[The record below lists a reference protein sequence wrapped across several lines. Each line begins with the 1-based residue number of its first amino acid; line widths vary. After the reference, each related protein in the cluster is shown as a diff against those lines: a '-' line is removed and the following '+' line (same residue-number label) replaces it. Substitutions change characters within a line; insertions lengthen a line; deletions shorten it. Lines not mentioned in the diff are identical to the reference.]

1 MIWRAR
7 RDPNLTRLAASARR
21 RPSGSSDTKSGHF
34 EESTLK
40 KRHRN
45 NLAACANEASKL
57 KAEDKPFVQVRPF
70 VFYNLRHTVLTRLG
84 ESGCDVWTL
93 ARIAGHSNISISQ
106 RYVHPSEAAVSSAM
120 SRLGGHKIGHSAEN
134 ADSAPNKKPPVSIDA
149 EGVEWRARR
158 PAAAGNSRPIAGG
171 SPRRPLSS

>member
-1 MIWRAR
+1 MNAFTIDFAKTARWVSSQPSESKEEMIWRAR

-70 VFYNLRHTVLTRLG
+70 GVQTSQPDSPSLVRTVVFYNLRHWRGSRVIQISPFLKGMFILLKPRFHRRCRAWVGTKLGTVPKMQIRLQI
-84 ESGCDVWTL
+84 
-93 ARIAGHSNISISQ
+93 RN
-106 RYVHPSEAAVSSAM
+106 
-120 SRLGGHKIGHSAEN
+120 RL
-134 ADSAPNKKPPVSIDA
+134 
-149 EGVEWRARR
+149 
-158 PAAAGNSRPIAGG
+158 
-171 SPRRPLSS
+171 